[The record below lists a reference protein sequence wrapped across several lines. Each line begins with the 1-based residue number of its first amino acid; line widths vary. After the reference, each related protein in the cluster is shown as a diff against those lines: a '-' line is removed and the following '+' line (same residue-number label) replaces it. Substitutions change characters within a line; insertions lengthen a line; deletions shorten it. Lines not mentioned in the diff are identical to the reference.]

1 MFDTGT
7 GAARRNFLEHTMHV
21 SVFLR
26 HGGALVVYIVVLVSA
41 PRISVAGV
49 VFAGLAGAWSLYRL
63 LTRSATPRIIAID
76 YAVTL
81 AACLVLPVAAAD
93 DQVCPSTC
101 APITIAGTAIASFTV
116 FEPPLNLAMT
126 AGVVAAL
133 AAGAASVDGV
143 HDPGQW
149 VNVYYFAL
157 LWVAATLIRI
167 LTVRVAEKVDVA
179 RAERLAVELR
189 QKVNAA
195 VRDYDRE
202 QMRLLHDTVASTLLM
217 VGTGTALSP
226 ARLAAQARRDLRVFT
241 ETSQTPPP
249 PADLVAALHDHATHT
264 TTPVSYAG
272 VTAMWVN
279 GATAATIA
287 AAAREAL
294 TNVDRHSGATAVTIT
309 VLPGRI
315 QITDDGCGFDLTRPT
330 RGHGIA
336 DSIVARMQQLGG
348 VAEITTQIGQ
358 GTTVELRW
366 PTATPASATP
376 APDPERLIER
386 AHMGY
391 GLGLVAYGL
400 ANLLVTVPASLSVA
414 AYPRLQWTLIAVTA
428 AATLSAIPRVM
439 GRTTPRARFGIM
451 TLVIVAL
458 VQSISMPIKDL
469 DPQLQW
475 AQGAIGWCVLPLL
488 LSVRLRYA
496 VGVLVWCWVVPAV
509 SAIIR
514 NPSAHTILDLGYDTA
529 SVLVAQ
535 LCALV
540 VADMIRRSAAA
551 ASAETESHMRLI
563 AAAHIADAV
572 QEEYDRRY
580 ADLAATIQPLLSGL
594 ADGEPVDAET
604 RSRAQ
609 LEYQRLRTLF
619 DQSSSFEHVLL
630 RELRPRVD
638 AAQDRGIAV
647 SVDVQGMLPAMDV
660 PTARRLARLVDQ
672 VLLAAASPAR
682 ITVTAETAAVELSV
696 MCHRGRHAE
705 LPTKSSVDDEDE
717 FDLTTLDDTVWITV
731 RHRLPERPTEHVRA
745 GQPT

>member
-7 GAARRNFLEHTMHV
+7 GAARRNFLQHAMRV
-21 SVFLR
+21 SLFMR
-26 HGGALVVYIVVLVSA
+26 HGGALVVYVVVLVSA
-41 PRISVAGV
+41 PRISLAGV
-49 VFAGLAGAWSLYRL
+49 AFAGLAGAWSLYRL
-63 LTRSATPRIIAID
+63 LTRSATPRILAID

-93 DQVCPSTC
+93 DLACPSTC
-101 APITIAGTAIASFTV
+101 APIAIAGTAIASFTV
-116 FEPPLNLAMT
+116 FEPLLNTAMT

-133 AAGAASVDGV
+133 AAGAASAGGI
-143 HDPGQW
+143 HDSDQW

-157 LWVAATLIRI
+157 LWVASTLIRF
-167 LTVRVAEKVDVA
+167 LTVHVAERVDVA

-226 ARLAAQARRDLRVFT
+226 ERVAAQAQRDLRVFT
-241 ETSQTPPP
+241 ETSHTPAP
-249 PADLVAALHDHATHT
+249 PADLVAALRDHATHT

-272 VTAMWVN
+272 VTAMWVD

-294 TNVDRHSGATAVTIT
+294 TNIDRHSGATAVTIT
-309 VLPGRI
+309 VHLGRI
-315 QITDDGCGFDLTRPT
+315 QIADDGHGFDLTRPT

-336 DSIVARMQQLGG
+336 DSIIARMQQLGG
-348 VAEITTQIGQ
+348 VAEIITQPGQ

-366 PTATPASATP
+366 PTSIPASADP

-391 GLGLVAYGL
+391 GLALVAYGL
-400 ANLLVTVPASLSVA
+400 ANLLVTVPSSLKFA
-414 AYPRLQWTLIAVTA
+414 AYPYLQWSLIVVTT

-439 GRTTPRARFGIM
+439 GRAYPRARFGIM
-451 TLVIVAL
+451 ILVVVAL

-469 DPQLQW
+469 DPRLQW

-488 LSVRLRYA
+488 LSVQLRYA

-509 SAIIR
+509 YAIIR
-514 NPSAHTILDLGYDTA
+514 NPSVHTVVDLGYDTA

-551 ASAETESHMRLI
+551 ASAETESHMRLT

-580 ADLAATIQPLLSGL
+580 ADLAATIQPLLSTL

-604 RSRAQ
+604 RRRAQ

-630 RELRPRVD
+630 RELRPRID
-638 AAQDRGIAV
+638 AAQNRGLAV
-647 SVDVQGMLPAMDV
+647 SVDVQGTPPAMDV
-660 PTARRLARLVDQ
+660 PTARRLARLIDQ
-672 VLLAAASPAR
+672 ILHAAASPAR
-682 ITVTAETAAVELSV
+682 ITVAAETAAVELSV
-696 MCHRGRHAE
+696 MCQRAEHAD

-731 RHRLPERPTEHVRA
+731 RHPLPERPTDHVRA
-745 GQPT
+745 GQPI

>member
-1 MFDTGT
+1 
-7 GAARRNFLEHTMHV
+7 MHV
-21 SVFLR
+21 SLFMR
-26 HGGALVVYIVVLVSA
+26 HGGALVVYAVVLVSA
-41 PRISVAGV
+41 PRISLAGV
-49 VFAGLAGAWSLYRL
+49 AFAGLAGGWSLYRL

-81 AACLVLPVAAAD
+81 AACLLLPVAASD
-93 DQVCPSTC
+93 DRVCSPTC
-101 APITIAGTAIASFTV
+101 APIAIAGTAIASFTV
-116 FEPPLNLAMT
+116 FEPLLNAAMT

-133 AAGAASVDGV
+133 AAGAASVGGV
-143 HDPGQW
+143 HDTGQW
-149 VNVYYFAL
+149 VNIYYFAL
-157 LWVAATLIRI
+157 LWVASTLIRI
-167 LTVRVAEKVDVA
+167 LTVRVAERVDVA

-226 ARLAAQARRDLRVFT
+226 ERVAAQAQRDLRVFT
-241 ETSQTPPP
+241 ETSHAPAP
-249 PADLVAALHDHATHT
+249 PADLVAALRDHAAHT

-272 VTAMWVN
+272 ATAMWVD
-279 GATAATIA
+279 GATAAPIA

-309 VLPGRI
+309 VHLGRI
-315 QITDDGCGFDLTRPT
+315 RITDDGRGFDPTRPT

-348 VAEITTQIGQ
+348 VAEIITQPGQ

-366 PTATPASATP
+366 PTAIPAGTGP

-391 GLGLVAYGL
+391 GLALVAYGL
-400 ANLLVTVPASLSVA
+400 ANLLVTVPASLRFA
-414 AYPRLQWTLIAVTA
+414 AYPYLQWTLIVVTTA
-428 AATLSAIPRVM
+428 AALSAIPRVM
-439 GRTTPRARFGIM
+439 GRTYPRARFGIM
-451 TLVIVAL
+451 ALVIVAL
-458 VQSISMPIKDL
+458 LQSISMPIKDL
-469 DPQLQW
+469 DPRLQW
-475 AQGAIGWCVLPLL
+475 AEGAIGWCVLPLL
-488 LSVRLRYA
+488 LSVRLTYA

-509 SAIIR
+509 YAIIR
-514 NPSAHTILDLGYDTA
+514 NPSAHTIVDLGYDTA

-551 ASAETESHMRLI
+551 ASAETESHMRLT
-563 AAAHIADAV
+563 AAARIADAV

-580 ADLAATIQPLLSGL
+580 ADLAATIQPLLSTL
-594 ADGEPVDAET
+594 AEGEPVDAET
-604 RSRAQ
+604 RRRAQ
-609 LEYQRLRTLF
+609 LEYERLRTLF
-619 DQSSSFEHVLL
+619 DQSASFEHVLL

-638 AAQDRGIAV
+638 AAQNRGLAI
-647 SVDVQGMLPAMDV
+647 SVDVQGTLPAMDV
-660 PTARRLARLVDQ
+660 PTARRLTRLVDQ
-672 VLLAAASPAR
+672 VLLGAASPAR
-682 ITVTAETAAVELSV
+682 ITVTAETDAVELSV
-696 MCHRGRHAE
+696 MCQRAQHSD

-731 RHRLPERPTEHVRA
+731 RHPLPERSTEHVRA
-745 GQPT
+745 GQPI

>member
-1 MFDTGT
+1 MFATDT
-7 GAARRNFLEHTMHV
+7 GAARRNFLQHAMRI
-21 SVFLR
+21 SLFMR
-26 HGGALVVYIVVLVSA
+26 HGGALVVYVVVLVST
-41 PRISVAGV
+41 PRISVAGIL
-49 VFAGLAGAWSLYRL
+49 FAGLAGAWSLYRL

-81 AACLVLPVAAAD
+81 AACLVLPIAASD
-93 DQVCPSTC
+93 EQVCPSTC
-101 APITIAGTAIASFTV
+101 APIAIAGTAIASFTV
-116 FEPPLNLAMT
+116 FDPLLNLAMT
-126 AGVVAAL
+126 AGVVTAL
-133 AAGAASVDGV
+133 AAGAAAFDGV
-143 HDPGQW
+143 RDPGQW

-157 LWVAATLIRI
+157 LWVASTLIRM

-179 RAERLAVELR
+179 RAGRLAVELR
-189 QKVNAA
+189 QKVTAA

-217 VGTGTALSP
+217 VGTGAALSP
-226 ARLAAQARRDLRVFT
+226 DRVAAQARRDLRVFS
-241 ETSQTPPP
+241 EASRSPAP
-249 PADLVAALHDHATHT
+249 PADLVAALRDHASHT
-264 TTPVSYAG
+264 TTPVNYAG
-272 VTAMWVN
+272 VTAMWLD
-279 GATAATIA
+279 GAMAATVA

-309 VLPGRI
+309 VYPGRI
-315 QITDDGCGFDLTRPT
+315 QITDDGHGFDLTRPT

-348 VAEITTQIGQ
+348 MAEIVTQPGQ

-366 PTATPASATP
+366 PTVTSGGPAAAS
-376 APDPERLIER
+376 DPERLIER
-386 AHMGY
+386 AHKGY
-391 GLGLVAYGL
+391 GLALVAYGL
-400 ANLLVTVPASLSVA
+400 VNLLVTVPASLRVA
-414 AYPRLQWTLIAVTA
+414 AYPHLQWALIVVTTV
-428 AATLSAIPRVM
+428 ATLSAIPRVM
-439 GRTTPRARFGIM
+439 GRIFPRARFGIV

-475 AQGAIGWCVLPLL
+475 AEGAIGWCVLPLL

-496 VGVLVWCWVVPAV
+496 VGVLAWCWVVPAV
-509 SAIIR
+509 YAIIR
-514 NPSAHTILDLGYDTA
+514 DPAAHTIVDLGYDTA

-540 VADMIRRSAAA
+540 VADVIRRSAAA
-551 ASAETESHMRLI
+551 TSAETESHMRLT
-563 AAAHIADAV
+563 AAAQIADAV
-572 QEEYDRRY
+572 QEEYTRRY
-580 ADLAATIQPLLSGL
+580 ADLAATIQPLLTSL

-604 RSRAQ
+604 RRRAQ

-638 AAQDRGIAV
+638 AAQNRGIAV
-647 SVDVQGMLPAMDV
+647 SVDVQGALPAMDV

-696 MCHRGRHAE
+696 MCHRGRHAD

-731 RHRLPERPTEHVRA
+731 RHRLPERSTEHVRA

>member
-1 MFDTGT
+1 MFDTDT
-7 GAARRNFLEHTMHV
+7 GAARRNFLQHAMGI
-21 SVFLR
+21 SLFMR
-26 HGGALVVYIVVLVSA
+26 HGAALVVYAVVLVPA
-41 PRISVAGV
+41 PRIGAAGAA
-49 VFAGLAGAWSLYRL
+49 FACLAGAWSLYRL

-76 YAVTL
+76 YAVTI
-81 AACLVLPVAAAD
+81 AACLALPVLSSD
-93 DQVCPSTC
+93 RQVCPSTC
-101 APITIAGTAIASFTV
+101 APIAIAGTAIASFTV
-116 FEPPLNLAMT
+116 FEPLLNMAMT
-126 AGVVAAL
+126 AGVAAAL
-133 AAGAASVDGV
+133 AAGVASVDGLR
-143 HDPGQW
+143 DADQW

-157 LWVAATLIRI
+157 LWVASTLIRM

-226 ARLAAQARRDLRVFT
+226 DRVAAQARRDLRVFT
-241 ETSQTPPP
+241 EASHAPAP
-249 PADLVAALHDHATHT
+249 PADLVAALRDHATHA

-272 VTAMWVN
+272 ATAMWVD

-287 AAAREAL
+287 AATREAL

-309 VLPGRI
+309 VHIGRI
-315 QITDDGCGFDLTRPT
+315 QITDNGCGFDSTQPT

-348 VAEITTQIGQ
+348 VAEISTQPGR
-358 GTTVELRW
+358 GTSVELRW
-366 PTATPASATP
+366 PTATSANATA

-386 AHMGY
+386 AHMVF
-391 GLGLVAYGL
+391 GLALVAYAL
-400 ANLLVTVPASLSVA
+400 VNLLVTVPASLAFA
-414 AYPRLQWTLIAVTA
+414 AYPHLQWVLIVVTT

-439 GRTTPRARFGIM
+439 GRTNPRARFGIVA
-451 TLVIVAL
+451 LVIVAL
-458 VQSISMPIKDL
+458 VQSISMPINDL

-475 AQGAIGWCVLPLL
+475 AEGAIGWCVLPLL
-488 LSVRLRYA
+488 LSVRLGYA
-496 VGVLVWCWVVPAV
+496 VGVLAWCWVVPAIY
-509 SAIIR
+509 AIIR
-514 NPSAHTILDLGYDTA
+514 NPSAHTIVDLGYDTA

-535 LCALV
+535 FCALV
-540 VADMIRRSAAA
+540 VADMIRQSAAA
-551 ASAETESHMRLI
+551 ATAETESHMRLT
-563 AAAHIADAV
+563 AAARIADAV

-580 ADLAATIQPLLSGL
+580 ADLADTIQPLLSTL
-594 ADGEPVDAET
+594 ADGEPVDDET
-604 RSRAQ
+604 RRRAQ

-638 AAQDRGIAV
+638 AAQNRGIAV
-647 SVDVQGMLPAMDV
+647 SVDVQGTLPTMDV

-672 VLLAAASPAR
+672 VLHSAASPAR
-682 ITVTAETAAVELSV
+682 ITLTAEAAAVELSI
-696 MCHRGRHAE
+696 MCHRAGHTD
-705 LPTKSSVDDEDE
+705 LPTKSSVCDEDE

-731 RHRLPERPTEHVRA
+731 RHPLPERSTEHVRA

>member
-1 MFDTGT
+1 MLDTGT
-7 GAARRNFLEHTMHV
+7 GAARRNFLQHAMRI

-26 HGGALVVYIVVLVSA
+26 HGGALVVYAVVLVSA
-41 PRISVAGV
+41 PRISVAGI

-76 YAVTL
+76 YTVTL

-101 APITIAGTAIASFTV
+101 APIAIAGTAIASFTV
-116 FEPPLNLAMT
+116 FEPLLNTAMA
-126 AGVVAAL
+126 AGVVTAV
-133 AAGAASVDGV
+133 AAGAAAVDGV
-143 HDPGQW
+143 RDPGQW

-157 LWVAATLIRI
+157 LWVASTLIRI
-167 LTVRVAEKVDVA
+167 LTVRVAEKVDVT

-226 ARLAAQARRDLRVFT
+226 ERVAAQARRDLRVFT
-241 ETSQTPPP
+241 DTSHAPAA
-249 PADLVAALHDHATHT
+249 PADLVAALREHATHT

-272 VTAMWVN
+272 ATATWVD

-309 VLPGRI
+309 VHPGRI
-315 QITDDGCGFDLTRPT
+315 QITDNGHGFDRTRPT

-336 DSIVARMQQLGG
+336 NSIVGRMQQLGG
-348 VAEITTQIGQ
+348 IAEITTQPGQ
-358 GTTVELRW
+358 GTTVELCW
-366 PTATPASATP
+366 PTATHPAAATT
-376 APDPERLIER
+376 PDPERLIER

-391 GLGLVAYGL
+391 GLALVAYGL
-400 ANLLVTVPASLSVA
+400 VNLSVTVPTSVRVA
-414 AYPRLQWTLIAVTA
+414 AHPRLQWLLLAVTI

-439 GRTTPRARFGIM
+439 WRTNPRARFGIGA
-451 TLVIVAL
+451 LVIVAL
-458 VQSISMPIKDL
+458 VQSMSMPIKDL
-469 DPQLQW
+469 DPRLQW
-475 AQGAIGWCVLPLL
+475 AEGAIGWCVLPLL
-488 LSVRLRYA
+488 LSARLGYA
-496 VGVLVWCWVVPAV
+496 VGVLAWCWIVPAIY
-509 SAIIR
+509 AIIR
-514 NPSAHTILDLGYDTA
+514 DPSVNTIVDLGYDTA
-529 SVLVAQ
+529 SVLVPQ

-540 VADMIRRSAAA
+540 MADMIRRSAAA

-604 RSRAQ
+604 RRRAQ

-638 AAQDRGIAV
+638 AAQNRGIAV
-647 SVDVQGMLPAMDV
+647 SVDVQGTLPAMDV

-672 VLLAAASPAR
+672 VLHAAAAPAR

-696 MCHRGRHAE
+696 MCHRARQAE

-731 RHRLPERPTEHVRA
+731 RHPLPGRPTEHVRA